1 MMEKAGITV
10 NDVDYVDGTQI
21 NELYIDYEYSNIVLR
36 LNEFAFNAERCKDVI
51 DFLLL
56 RNMDFEQERYIKKR
70 LYGREFENMDCPKLV
85 KNYLRCITL
94 SHTFNDDFT
103 FVDLNLDYLPCT
115 SRHSEKRRPLNLV
128 VSPCKLVKIRL
139 MMMTFVHKQVGLKG
153 VLDKDIHEHIGQRIF
168 FS

>member
-1 MMEKAGITV
+1 MDCPKLV
-10 NDVDYVDGTQI
+10 KNY
-21 NELYIDYEYSNIVLR
+21 
-36 LNEFAFNAERCKDVI
+36 
-51 DFLLL
+51 FLLL
-56 RNMDFEQERYIKKR
+56 SKMDFEQERYIKKR

-115 SRHSEKRRPLNLV
+115 SRHSEKRRPLNSV
-128 VSPCKLVKIRL
+128 VSPCKLAKICL
-139 MMMTFVHKQVGLKG
+139 MMMTFVHKQIELKG

-168 FS
+168 FMID